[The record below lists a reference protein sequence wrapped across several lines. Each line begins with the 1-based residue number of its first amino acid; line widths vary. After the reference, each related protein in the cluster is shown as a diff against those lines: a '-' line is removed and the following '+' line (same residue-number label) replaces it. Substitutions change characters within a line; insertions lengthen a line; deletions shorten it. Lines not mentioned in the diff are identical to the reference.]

1 MRSLRPCSD
10 SSASPSV
17 PSQPE
22 GKIGLP
28 RANPRGRLTSS
39 KATLWVKAQHEG
51 ALPPPC
57 IVRKE
62 VIAAHGLWS
71 LLERHPQ
78 LSLATRGE
86 DWASQGQPKGK
97 ADLFQGDG
105 RILRQAGVRVN
116 RHQGCLSAG
125 RSGETQPCG
134 QPPVQKHGSKGLA
147 TQASLAPEVPCAQGG
162 EQAVASPRLPR
173 GRDR

>member
-1 MRSLRPCSD
+1 MENTDQLRENKTKTLKCWW
-10 SSASPSV
+10 A
-17 PSQPE
+17 PE
-22 GKIGLP
+22 
-28 RANPRGRLTSS
+28 RGP
-39 KATLWVKAQHEG
+39 W
-51 ALPPPC
+51 P
-57 IVRKE
+57 
-62 VIAAHGLWS
+62 
-71 LLERHPQ
+71 
-78 LSLATRGE
+78 
-86 DWASQGQPKGK
+86 
-97 ADLFQGDG
+97 LFQGDG

>member
-1 MRSLRPCSD
+1 MENTDQLRENKTKTLKCWW
-10 SSASPSV
+10 A
-17 PSQPE
+17 PE
-22 GKIGLP
+22 
-28 RANPRGRLTSS
+28 RGP
-39 KATLWVKAQHEG
+39 W
-51 ALPPPC
+51 P
-57 IVRKE
+57 
-62 VIAAHGLWS
+62 
-71 LLERHPQ
+71 
-78 LSLATRGE
+78 
-86 DWASQGQPKGK
+86 
-97 ADLFQGDG
+97 LFQGDG

-173 GRDR
+173 GTQLATWATTRLPHHLLSPPGSPLGVRQPLGDGPEPGQPVPHLRDQTPAQDRKSVV